1 MRTLRTLSILSAIAC
16 LNTAGAA
23 AQTRANDPS
32 ARLAQVLPADVAA
45 QVLAVIAK
53 ARAHELPTQA
63 LENRALKFAAK
74 GVHPDSIKKSVEEQ
88 ERRMET
94 ANDALRRGRG
104 QKPTDDEIDAGAEAI
119 RKGVDGAKVSELA
132 KSAPSGRSL
141 AVPLYVIGSLIDRG
155 LPSDAAHQR
164 VLERLQARAADREI
178 EQLPSELPSQGAAGQ
193 GNKPTLTG
201 RELAATKRA
210 AGAGQSG
217 SAGGPPAGV
226 PANGGAGA
234 RPASPGQSNKP
245 VTPAPKKP

>member
-1 MRTLRTLSILSAIAC
+1 
-16 LNTAGAA
+16 
-23 AQTRANDPS
+23 
-32 ARLAQVLPADVAA
+32 
-45 QVLAVIAK
+45 
-53 ARAHELPTQA
+53 
-63 LENRALKFAAK
+63 
-74 GVHPDSIKKSVEEQ
+74 
-88 ERRMET
+88 
-94 ANDALRRGRG
+94 
-104 QKPTDDEIDAGAEAI
+104 
-119 RKGVDGAKVSELA
+119 
-132 KSAPSGRSL
+132 
-141 AVPLYVIGSLIDRG
+141 VIGSLIDRG